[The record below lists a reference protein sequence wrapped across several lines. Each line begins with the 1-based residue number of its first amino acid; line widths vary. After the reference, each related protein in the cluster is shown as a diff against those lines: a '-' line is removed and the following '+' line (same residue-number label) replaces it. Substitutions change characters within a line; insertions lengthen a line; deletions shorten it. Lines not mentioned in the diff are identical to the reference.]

1 MEEYTKRNFYEHPS
15 ISAVI
20 ARHLAAN
27 HIKPD
32 TSVEARMAKLE
43 EKVAEQGRR
52 LDSLDSRIVRL
63 EQKNSIAPPK
73 KGGGQVQDLTGG
85 KGRQGGLSSQVSGSH
100 FPASTKD
107 MPTSITRTLASE
119 VLETRGGTLR
129 LPESCIEVTVFCQDW
144 PCWVQAL
151 TETRGFKCVK
161 VVHSHLEPIGWE
173 QL

>member
-1 MEEYTKRNFYEHPS
+1 
-15 ISAVI
+15 
-20 ARHLAAN
+20 
-27 HIKPD
+27 
-32 TSVEARMAKLE
+32 MAKLE

-52 LDSLDSRIVRL
+52 LESLDSRIFRL

-144 PCWVQAL
+144 PCLL
-151 TETRGFKCVK
+151 TPAWRSLAPVPLLKKLYNGPPRNPE
-161 VVHSHLEPIGWE
+161 S
-173 QL
+173 